1 MDPFK
6 KITISLQFMQAVG
19 LFFLSG
25 KVDKIRYTLAAFL
38 CCLSN
43 AETESGEIFYRMC
56 RIKRGCSAECPEA
69 KKNLSQIGEVLRSI
83 LDYFLLR
90 ISGTLSR
97 YILWKS
103 GWNISPSPTIFR
115 SFSLDF
121 CWAAVMALI
130 VIPWI

>member
-19 LFFLSG
+19 LFFLSA
-25 KVDKIRYTLAAFL
+25 KVEIIRHTSAAFL

-56 RIKRGCSAECPEA
+56 RTRGVVPQNVLKQ